1 VPETFFTGA
10 SMLTISSSKIISSIA
25 FVVGIAAV
33 PLHAAADQHRLALVI
48 GNGDYKAGA
57 LPTTANDSAVI
68 ARTLQ
73 NAGFEVTAARDLDGA
88 TLRRSLSDFT
98 AKLGAAGPETVAFV
112 YLGGYGLQFQGEN
125 YFTPVDATIVNDT
138 DIAAQS
144 VKISDFLHSL
154 TAQSVKSR
162 FVVFDAARATP
173 FAKDAQLSAGLA
185 YIEPDAGSLVAFNA
199 APGFIAPEAAGANSV
214 YAATLADF
222 IAKGGL
228 QPDDMFGQV
237 RLKVT
242 EITKSAEVPWHLAK
256 LDGSFTFGDGVV
268 AQMAPSEAT
277 KPLVAAIPA
286 EAPKPVEVAK
296 PVEAVKPVEA
306 AKPVE
311 AVKPVELAKPLQPEK
326 PVKMAK
332 PLPIPPKT
340 LEAVRP
346 PDEPTQPSSD
356 QTVAKNELAQRKLAE
371 QKNAQKAK
379 MREEALAWQQAD
391 SIDSAAAYRTYLNR
405 FPKGAHARQAQQAL
419 NEFTAEHNRS
429 YVERGYDG
437 QDAGP
442 PAYRGPRA
450 YYGPR
455 YSQQLYDQYGEPLPI
470 PPRGVYLRR
479 RYVEQDDLDY
489 NPPPRFGR
497 FLFNMLP

>member
-1 VPETFFTGA
+1 
-10 SMLTISSSKIISSIA
+10 MLTISSSKIISSIA
-25 FVVGIAAV
+25 FVVGIAVV
-33 PLHAAADQHRLALVI
+33 PLHAADQHRLALVI

-57 LPTTANDSAVI
+57 LATTANDSALI

-112 YLGGYGLQFQGEN
+112 YLGGYGLQLQGEN
-125 YFTPVDATIVNDT
+125 YFTPVDATIVTDA

-185 YIEPDAGSLVAFNA
+185 YIEPDVGSLVAFNA
-199 APGFIAPEAAGANSV
+199 APGFVAPEAAGANSV

-228 QPDDMFGQV
+228 QPDDLFGQV

-256 LDGSFTFGDGVV
+256 LDGSFTFGEGVAAQVAPLEAAKPSVV
-268 AQMAPSEAT
+268 AT
-277 KPLVAAIPA
+277 PA
-286 EAPKPVEVAK
+286 EAPKAVKAAK

-311 AVKPVELAKPLQPEK
+311 AVEPVELAKPLQPEK

-346 PDEPTQPSSD
+346 PDEPTQPNAD
-356 QTVAKNELAQRKLAE
+356 QTVAKNQLAQRKLAE

-379 MREEALAWQQAD
+379 LREEALAWQQAD